1 MMAGFFFLLPAILL
15 SGFMTPVDAM
25 PWWIRPL
32 TYVNPM
38 RWFLEIWRTVLLRA
52 GTLSDVLPQ
61 AGALAG
67 LSFLVMAIATV
78 RFRRSLG

>member
-1 MMAGFFFLLPAILL
+1 
-15 SGFMTPVDAM
+15 M

-38 RWFLEIWRTVLLRA
+38 RWFLEIWRTVLLR
-52 GTLSDVLPQ
+52 GGRFGDVLPQ
-61 AGALAG
+61 LGALAAI
-67 LSFLVMAIATV
+67 STLVMTVATV